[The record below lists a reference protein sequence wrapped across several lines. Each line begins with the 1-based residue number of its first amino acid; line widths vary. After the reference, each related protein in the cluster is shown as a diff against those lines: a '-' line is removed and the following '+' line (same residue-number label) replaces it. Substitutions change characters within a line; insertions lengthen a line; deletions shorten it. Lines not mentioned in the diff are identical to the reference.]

1 LVLAPFTLAFCMM
14 TKLSKRNLYK
24 PLKNTKKFLLFFTN
38 IL

>member
-24 PLKNTKKFLLFFTN
+24 P
-38 IL
+38 